1 MIFFHI
7 IVVSV
12 RKSDVR
18 EKILP
23 ANEEIRI
30 KTNHKPK
37 VNAKGKENNAVFF
50 FFWETWPSLLQNENK
65 IPMCRTSHVLEN
77 MSNSAANHSSFNPV
91 TKSLGKIN

>member
-7 IVVSV
+7 IVVPV

-37 VNAKGKENNAVFF
+37 VNAKGKENNAVFLF
-50 FFWETWPSLLQNENK
+50 FGKPGRVYCKMKTKYRCAVHHMSLKTCQTVRR
-65 IPMCRTSHVLEN
+65 IIQVS
-77 MSNSAANHSSFNPV
+77 
-91 TKSLGKIN
+91 IQ